1 MKIQIII
8 TLKINSLAVFHS
20 HWICVADT
28 NLFLFLIGSTR
39 QLDRFCRTVSR
50 VFDFWLN
57 DSLRPRGKQK
67 LSKLLCFFV
76 FGTKTWWPRVV
87 TMMCLLRC
95 SVCCGVWCDVM
106 WCIIFLLHCPVLFC
120 VVLRSCAA
128 LWCLV
133 LCRYV
138 FYFFCFCSFFPVI
151 AACVCLCCFVVLC
164 CVVLWCNV
172 FCCSDT
178 LVHVVCT
185 RFMHIFTYCA
195 RCRVCVCVCVCVRE
209 RVCIW
214 VSMVRM
220 CLFFVFDIFFILFC
234 FLFLSRF
241 KSRFIE

>member
-1 MKIQIII
+1 M
-8 TLKINSLAVFHS
+8 NSLAVFHS
-20 HWICVADT
+20 HWRCVADT
-28 NLFLFLIGSTR
+28 NLLLFLIGSTD
-39 QLDRFCRTVSR
+39 QLDRFCPTVSR

-57 DSLRPRGKQK
+57 DSLRPRVKQK

-76 FGTKTWWPRVV
+76 FVTKTWWPRVV

-120 VVLRSCAA
+120 VVLRSCDA

-185 RFMHIFTYCA
+185 RFVHIFTYCA
-195 RCRVCVCVCVCVRE
+195 RVVSVWEFAFECQWFACVLFL
-209 RVCIW
+209 IFF
-214 VSMVRM
+214 SF
-220 CLFFVFDIFFILFC
+220 FFVFCFCQDLCQC
-234 FLFLSRF
+234 FLSSVFVC
-241 KSRFIE
+241 